1 MMKFRQD
8 GKIGNVRCS

>member
-1 MMKFRQD
+1 MKFRQD